1 MGDPRPATHEALL
14 EAAERLFSDKGY
26 DAVGIR
32 EIAEQAGANI
42 AAIKYHFGSKSNL
55 YGETVCR
62 AMARRDTVGVWD
74 ILRDKPHD
82 ARSAAVVLL
91 RFIRLFLTHLLP
103 ADGYDPTGNLI
114 LREAL
119 EPTEAI
125 EAVVADYMQPHQ
137 AMLIEVLRTLM
148 PHADR
153 EELWRAAHSVLGQ
166 VLHYRVFRPFVERL
180 GAAKLD
186 RPRVLA
192 QIADHI
198 GTFSLRALGC
208 PPKVIEQALAEAQ
221 ALETSTSVGRPSS

>member
-1 MGDPRPATHEALL
+1 MGDPRPATREALL
-14 EAAERLFSDKGY
+14 EAAERLFSEKGY

-32 EIAEQAGANI
+32 QIAEHAGANI
-42 AAIKYHFGSKSNL
+42 AAIKYHFGSKSDL
-55 YGETVCR
+55 YRETVCQ
-62 AMARRDTVGVWD
+62 AMARRDAVGVWD

-82 ARSAAVVLL
+82 ARSAAVVLI

-103 ADGYDPTGNLI
+103 ADGHDPTGNLI

-137 AMLIEVLRTLM
+137 AMLIGVLGMLM

-153 EELWRAAHSVLGQ
+153 EELWRTAHSVLAQ
-166 VLHYRVFRPFVERL
+166 VLHYRVLRPFVERL

-186 RPRVLA
+186 RPRVVE

-198 GTFSLRALGC
+198 GNFSLRALGC
-208 PPKVIEQALAEAQ
+208 STEFIESAMKEAKSAQ
-221 ALETSTSVGRPSS
+221 PAKIES